1 MSTIKTLLENEEL
14 LDNIVEDI
22 EEIPEDTEVFYAV
35 WALGYNK
42 NNDVT
47 DDEVLLGEFTDPDA
61 AVEFA
66 KDATLAQ
73 INEMGFGEPD
83 PDTVYFSI
91 EVETV
96 IGDPDDEDG
105 GTINIGTIYKR
116 DLWLEA

>member
-1 MSTIKTLLENEEL
+1 M
-14 LDNIVEDI
+14 
-22 EEIPEDTEVFYAV
+22 
-35 WALGYNK
+35 
-42 NNDVT
+42 
-47 DDEVLLGEFTDPDA
+47 
-61 AVEFA
+61 
-66 KDATLAQ
+66 Q
-73 INEMGFGEPD
+73 ITEMGFGEPD